1 VKKWLRITIPIG
13 ALLAFLLLAAL
24 LPVHEWMMSFVE
36 WARGAGAMSVVVFIV
51 LYAVATVFMVPGT
64 LLTLGAGFVYGPV
77 WGTALVSPASVLGAS
92 LAFWLA
98 RSVARPWISGR
109 VEGDARFANIDR
121 AVGAEGLKVVFLL
134 RLSPVF
140 PFTFLNY
147 ALGLTAVSFRKYVL
161 ASWLGMLP
169 ATFLYVY
176 LGSLV
181 PSVAELASGAP
192 SESSGLERVLLWVG
206 LAATV
211 TVTIYL
217 TRLAKKALDQTLP
230 VDNAAAGTAR

>member
-1 VKKWLRITIPIG
+1 
-13 ALLAFLLLAAL
+13 
-24 LPVHEWMMSFVE
+24 MMSFVE